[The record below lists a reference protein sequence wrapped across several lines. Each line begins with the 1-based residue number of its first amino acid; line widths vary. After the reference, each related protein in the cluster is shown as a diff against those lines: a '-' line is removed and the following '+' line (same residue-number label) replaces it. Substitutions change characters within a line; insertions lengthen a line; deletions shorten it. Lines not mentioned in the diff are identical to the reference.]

1 MEHEFEFGPAFTLMT
16 VHLSNGEQLKV
27 EPGAMVAQSSNVDMK
42 SGMSGGFFKGLMKSM
57 VGGESFILN
66 TYTSNGETWAAAMA
80 QGRRAQISLAPP
92 SSGEASIPSN
102 FYALF

>member
-66 TYTSNGETWAAAMA
+66 TYTSNGDGWV
-80 QGRRAQISLAPP
+80 SLAPGAP
-92 SSGEASIPSN
+92 KGFIQ
-102 FYALF
+102 FLCKFT

>member
-1 MEHEFEFGPAFTLMT
+1 MCRKWLIFWRFCLHSSPHESKNDWFRQRLMEHEFEFGPAFTMMT
-16 VHLSNGEQLKV
+16 VNLSSGEQLKV

-66 TYTSNGETWAAAMA
+66 TS
-80 QGRRAQISLAPP
+80 IS
-92 SSGEASIPSN
+92 I
-102 FYALF
+102 

>member
-66 TYTSNGETWAAAMA
+66 TYTSNGDGWV
-80 QGRRAQISLAPP
+80 SLAPSAP
-92 SSGEASIPSN
+92 GDISS
-102 FYALF
+102 F